1 MASQRESLI
10 YQQIDDIL
18 GQTMSRGP
26 GTPPTMLTV
35 REVLRRHLRMIV
47 AAVIICVVAA
57 TFYLLFTVRIYR
69 ATAQLTAEPAT
80 APQADAGSD
89 LPLSGNFL
97 NTQRERIASRSIL
110 ALALAEPRVQ
120 SLKTFQNIPNPLAAL
135 RDGLSIDIGRTDDV
149 ISVSFDTPYAEEAPL
164 IANAIVDA
172 YKQYQTQPA
181 RSNAD
186 DVLALYQE
194 QVDKLHAQL
203 DATTA
208 KQQAMEQQ
216 YGMLSSSG
224 DSANINLQRLGALSQ
239 ELTTAQFDALK
250 DKSDFEEASKAL
262 PKSPAGSSRGV
273 GEVIVS
279 VESEDA
285 LRAELTDLES
295 RRAELRQRYLPNHP
309 ALVALN
315 HQIDDINRSY
325 AAAVERRWLLAQKRQ
340 QELQASFDAQ
350 QKQIIDL
357 SGKTAEY
364 QRLGA
369 DADQSRKSIDN
380 LESRMQAIQITR
392 ESTRVDIDFFNP
404 AVMAVQS
411 HPHSPATLSMAV
423 LLGMMLGIGAAML
436 RDWMDDGLRSPD
448 DVRLATGLRVLG
460 SVPQMPWV
468 TSLTA
473 AAQKTALDPSSDAAQ
488 AYRAIRSAMDSSAPK
503 DRCRTIVLTSP
514 QAGDGKSTS
523 SANLAIALAQTG
535 RRVLLIDAVLREPML
550 HTVFGVSSDAGLSTL
565 LGGQL
570 NTTER
575 AVRKTSVNGLW
586 LLPAGRT
593 PADSTELLN
602 TPAFPELLEQLA
614 DQFDHI
620 LIDAPALSVLPDAR
634 IIAACCDLTLL
645 VLRADTATRRASTQA
660 RDGLV
665 GVGAHILGLILT
677 RVPRES
683 GELPKHPD
691 GHRSRGLSG
700 IDPEED
706 ILDISATP
714 T

>member
-1 MASQRESLI
+1 MH
-10 YQQIDDIL
+10 
-18 GQTMSRGP
+18 
-26 GTPPTMLTV
+26 TV
-35 REVLRRHLRMIV
+35 REVLRRQRWTV
-47 AAVIICVVAA
+47 AAMVGICVVVAI
-57 TFYLLFTVRIYR
+57 FYLLFTTPLYR
-69 ATAQLTAEPAT
+69 ATAQLTAEPAGARQT
-80 APQADAGSD
+80 DSGSD
-89 LPLSGNFL
+89 VPESGNFL
-97 NTQRERIASRSIL
+97 NTQRERIVSRSIL
-110 ALALAEPRVQ
+110 ALALAEPDVQ
-120 SLKTFQNIPNPLAAL
+120 SLKTFQHLPNPLSTMRDAL
-135 RDGLSIDIGRTDDV
+135 TIEIGRTDDV
-149 ISVSFDTPYAEEAPL
+149 ISVSFDTPYADEAPR

-186 DVLALYQE
+186 DVLALYQG
-194 QVDKLHAQL
+194 QVDKLHSQL

-216 YGMLSSSG
+216 YGILSSTG
-224 DSANINLQRLGALSQ
+224 DSTNINLQRLGALSQ
-239 ELTTAQFDALK
+239 ELTAAQFDTLK
-250 DKSDFEEASKAL
+250 AKSDFEEASKAL
-262 PKSPAGSSRGV
+262 PKTPTGAGKNV

-279 VESEDA
+279 VESEET

-309 ALVALN
+309 AILALDQ
-315 HQIDDINRSY
+315 QIDDINRSY

-350 QKQIIDL
+350 QKLIIDL
-357 SGKTAEY
+357 SAKTAEY
-364 QRLGA
+364 ERLGT
-369 DADQSRKSIDN
+369 DADQIRKSIDN

-392 ESTRVDIDFFNP
+392 ESTGVNIDFFNP
-404 AVMAVQS
+404 AATAVQS
-411 HPHSPATLSMAV
+411 HPHAPTTLSMAV
-423 LLGMMLGIGAAML
+423 LLGVMLGIGAAMA
-436 RDWMDDGLRSPD
+436 REWVDDGLRTPD
-448 DVRLATGLRVLG
+448 DVRAATGLRVLG

-468 TSLTA
+468 TSLSA
-473 AAQKTALDPSSDAAQ
+473 AAQKTALDPSSDAAL

-514 QAGDGKSTS
+514 SAGDGKSTS
-523 SANLAIALAQTG
+523 AANLAIAIAQTG
-535 RRVLLIDAVLREPML
+535 RRVLLIDAVLRDPML
-550 HTVFGVSSDAGLSTL
+550 HTVFGLSPDIGLSTL

-570 NTTER
+570 TAPEK
-575 AVRKTSVNGLW
+575 AIRKTTVNGLW

-620 LIDAPALSVLPDAR
+620 LIDAPAFTGPTDAR

-645 VLRADTATRRASTQA
+645 IVRADTATRRASTQA

-677 RVPRES
+677 RVPRDA
-683 GELPKHPD
+683 GENPNHPD
-691 GHRSRGLSG
+691 GHRSRGFTD

-706 ILDISATP
+706 ILDISAAP